1 MRTALRQLLVALVA
15 IATMTVVPG
24 LRAQEK
30 PAPEQ
35 KPLDV
40 AGKWTMTLQMEIG
53 TATPALV
60 LKQAGEKLT
69 GTYTGRYGEYQL
81 TGTLKGKVIEFGF
94 SMAAEGTQV
103 TMAFKGEVAADA
115 QTIKG
120 DGSIE
125 GLGDITWTAARA
137 K

>member
-1 MRTALRQLLVALVA
+1 MRNRSRRMAVAFMAVA
-15 IATMTVVPG
+15 AVTLAAG

-40 AGKWTMTLQMEIG
+40 AGKWTMSMQMEIG

-60 LKQAGEKLT
+60 FKQAGEKLT
-69 GTYTGRYGEYQL
+69 GTYTGRYGEYPL

-103 TMAFKGEVAADA
+103 TMSFKGEVAADA
-115 QTIKG
+115 QTMKG
-120 DGSIE
+120 EGAIE
-125 GLGDITWTAARA
+125 GLGDVTWTAARA

>member
-1 MRTALRQLLVALVA
+1 MITAS
-15 IATMTVVPG
+15 
-24 LRAQEK
+24 
-30 PAPEQ
+30 
-35 KPLDV
+35 
-40 AGKWTMTLQMEIG
+40 
-53 TATPALV
+53 PALV

-115 QTIKG
+115 QTMKG